1 MKKKLDDVMSA
12 PVLDENHV
20 TIETLKEILDAAHHD
35 CEVMVDGTLCMSGT
49 DLPRPVWITINP
61 DRKHLTFS
69 TYDWPPPYKNG
80 ADLLALVNALN
91 ATSELVKFHVADGNL
106 YGEHMLTYTDGLIV
120 KQFVVLV
127 RKIARLYEAAL
138 ANSSELRALA

>member
-69 TYDWPPPYKNG
+69 TYDWPRRTRT
-80 ADLLALVNALN
+80 AR
-91 ATSELVKFHVADGNL
+91 TSWRWSTRS
-106 YGEHMLTYTDGLIV
+106 M
-120 KQFVVLV
+120 
-127 RKIARLYEAAL
+127 RRRSW
-138 ANSSELRALA
+138 SSSTWPTVTCMGSTC